1 MPYIEQ
7 GERPGIDELVDPL
20 ADMLNAATAG
30 SAGNDAM
37 VGKLN
42 YAVSRLAWRLC
53 GHGAGERRYAR
64 MNAVGGALAMA
75 AQEFYRRIAAPYE
88 DEKIAQ
94 AGDVSVLRS
103 PSPS

>member
-1 MPYIEQ
+1 M
-7 GERPGIDELVDPL
+7 DPL
-20 ADMLNAATAG
+20 ADMLNAAAAG
-30 SAGNDAM
+30 SNDAM

-75 AQEFYRRIAAPYE
+75 AQEFYRRVAAPYE

-94 AGDVSVLRS
+94 AGDVGVLRS
-103 PSPS
+103 PGC

>member
-1 MPYIEQ
+1 MPYIRQ
-7 GERPGIDELVDPL
+7 DERPGIDELVDPL
-20 ADMLNAATAG
+20 ADMLNDAG
-30 SAGNDAM
+30 GNDAM

-94 AGDVSVLRS
+94 AGDVGELRS
-103 PSPS
+103 PG